1 MLARECPAHYNGSE
15 TGATLI
21 RGVEGQRIALPLHPP
36 NERLQR
42 SAMID
47 VSAEDLVALDQAH
60 VIHPLHNAR
69 SNAAAAPLVLVSGQG
84 AVVRDIHGR
93 EYIDGLAQLWNVN
106 VGHGR
111 RELAEVAADQM
122 SKIAFASNYS
132 GQANIPAI
140 RLARKLVEIAYPN
153 MQAVFFASGGAESNE
168 SAFKLARSYWKIR
181 GKTDKVKIISR
192 RMAYHG
198 VTIAAMSATGLP
210 SYWPQF
216 EPRAP
221 GFIQVAPPYCYR
233 CELGKTPGHCP
244 IDTAEDLEQTIL
256 REGPDTVAAF
266 IAEPVQG
273 AGGVIPPP
281 DGYFAKVREVC
292 DRHNVLFIADEVI
305 TGFGRTGKMF
315 ALDHWNVLP
324 DIVSFAKGVTSAY
337 IPLGGIMISK
347 TLADT
352 LASLPPEQ
360 AWMHAYTYSGHA
372 VACAVGL
379 RNVEIIER
387 EGLVQRAAEMGARL
401 RKGLDTLASLPSVG
415 EIRGLGLMCAVELVA
430 DKATRAEFPASEKI
444 GAKVLAAG
452 RERGVLYRN
461 RGDVIEMAPPLV
473 VSEDQIDRLVNV
485 LGESIREVTK

>member
-1 MLARECPAHYNGSE
+1 
-15 TGATLI
+15 
-21 RGVEGQRIALPLHPP
+21 
-36 NERLQR
+36 
-42 SAMID
+42 MID
-47 VSAEDLVALDQAH
+47 VSAEELIALDQAH
-60 VIHPLHNAR
+60 VIHPLHGA
-69 SNAAAAPLVLVSGQG
+69 SGQTASGPLILVSGQG

-93 EYIDGLAQLWNVN
+93 EYLDGLSQLWNVN

-111 RELAEVAADQM
+111 RELADVAAEQM
-122 SKIAFASNYS
+122 SRLAFASNYS

-140 RLARKLVEIAYPN
+140 RLARKLVEISYPN
-153 MQAVFFASGGAESNE
+153 IQAVFFASGGAESNE
-168 SAFKLARSYWKIR
+168 SAFKLARWYWKIH
-181 GKTDKVKIISR
+181 GDQNKHKIISR
-192 RMAYHG
+192 RWAYHG
-198 VTIAAMSATGLP
+198 VTIAAMSATGMNT
-210 SYWPQF
+210 YWPQF

-244 IDTAEDLEQTIL
+244 IDTAEDLEQTII
-256 REGPDTVAAF
+256 REGAETVAAF
-266 IAEPVQG
+266 IAEPVMG

-292 DRHNVLFIADEVI
+292 DRHQVLFIADEVI

-315 ALDHWNVLP
+315 ALDHWNVQP

-347 TLADT
+347 LLADA
-352 LASLPPEQ
+352 LRSLPPEQ

-379 RNVEIIER
+379 KNVEIIER
-387 EGLVQRAAEMGARL
+387 EGLVQRSAELGARL
-401 RKGLDTLASLPSVG
+401 LKGLRTLENLPSVG
-415 EIRGLGLMCAVELVA
+415 DIRGLGLMCAVELVA
-430 DKATRAEFPASEKI
+430 DKATRAGYPAAAKI
-444 GAKVLAAG
+444 GPKVLAAG

-473 VSEDQIDRLVNV
+473 VSAEQVDQLVNV
-485 LGESIREVTK
+485 LGESIRAATP

>member
-1 MLARECPAHYNGSE
+1 
-15 TGATLI
+15 
-21 RGVEGQRIALPLHPP
+21 
-36 NERLQR
+36 
-42 SAMID
+42 MID
-47 VSAEDLVALDQAH
+47 VSVEELVALDQAH
-60 VIHPLHNAR
+60 LIHPLHSAGGHLA
-69 SNAAAAPLVLVSGQG
+69 SGPLVLVSGQG

-93 EYIDGLAQLWNVN
+93 EYIDGLSQLWNVN

-111 RELAEVAADQM
+111 RELAEVAAAQM
-122 SKIAFASNYS
+122 SQIAFASNYS

-140 RLARKLVEIAYPN
+140 RLARKLVEISYPN

-168 SAFKLARSYWKIR
+168 SAFKLARSFWKMR
-181 GKTDKVKIISR
+181 GYADKVKIISR
-192 RMAYHG
+192 RWAYHG
-198 VTIAAMSATGLP
+198 VTIGAMSATGMS

-221 GFIQVAPPYCYR
+221 GFLQVAPPYCYR

-244 IDTAEDLEQTIL
+244 IDSAEDLEQTIL

-292 DRHNVLFIADEVI
+292 DRHQVLFIADEVI

-337 IPLGGIMISK
+337 IPLGGIIISK
-347 TLADT
+347 TIAEALR
-352 LASLPPEQ
+352 SLPPEQ

-379 RNVEIIER
+379 KNVEIIER
-387 EGLVQRAAEMGARL
+387 EGLVQHAAEMGERL
-401 RKGLDTLASLPSVG
+401 IKGLRTLVSLPSVG
-415 EIRGLGLMCAVELVA
+415 DVRGLGLMCAVELVA
-430 DKATRAEFPASEKI
+430 DKASREAYPAASRV
-444 GAKVLAAG
+444 GPKVLAAG

-473 VSEDQIDRLVNV
+473 VTGDQIDRIVNV
-485 LGESIREVTK
+485 LGESIRSATG